1 MKNSIDA
8 RVEFSFKGEN
18 YDLTSH
24 IDFDTRSPEELDS
37 HSLLQLL
44 AREHNID
51 TISYLYE
58 VMQEAEIEF
67 SNAKGIAANFCH
79 DGGFDTDSFSHH
91 WQEQQLVR
99 LLQPIA
105 QRELNID
112 DLTQREDIK
121 NALVQAYK
129 LGRGL

>member
-1 MKNSIDA
+1 MKNSIDV
-8 RVEFSFKGEN
+8 RVEFSFKGED

-24 IDFDTRSPEELDS
+24 IDFDIRPPVEMDNLA
-37 HSLLQLL
+37 LYQIL

-67 SNAKGIAANFCH
+67 SNAQGIATNFCH
-79 DGGFDTDSFSHH
+79 DGAFDTDRFNHH
-91 WQEQQLVR
+91 WQEQQLVK

-105 QRELNID
+105 QRELNIA
-112 DLTQREDIK
+112 DLTQNQRIK

>member
-24 IDFDTRSPEELDS
+24 IDFDVHSPKELDS
-37 HSLLQLL
+37 HSLLQIL
-44 AREHNID
+44 AREHHID

-58 VMQEAEIEF
+58 VMQETEIEF
-67 SNAKGIAANFCH
+67 SNAQGIAADFLH
-79 DGGFDTDSFSHH
+79 DGVFDTDSFSRH
-91 WQEQQLVR
+91 WQEQQLVK

-105 QRELNID
+105 QRELNIT
-112 DLTQREDIK
+112 DLTQNQDIK

>member
-24 IDFDTRSPEELDS
+24 IDLDELSPERAS
-37 HSLLQLL
+37 CPSLHEVL
-44 AREHNID
+44 ARDHDID

-58 VMQEAEIEF
+58 VMLEAEIEF
-67 SNAKGIAANFCH
+67 SNARGIAADFYSEGH
-79 DGGFDTDSFSHH
+79 FDLAAFASH
-91 WQEQQLVR
+91 WQDHQIAL

-105 QRELNID
+105 KRELKID
-112 DLTQREDIK
+112 DLTRQTSIR

>member
-8 RVEFSFKGEN
+8 RVEFSFKGET
-18 YDLTSH
+18 YDLVSR
-24 IDFDTRSPEELDS
+24 IDLDELLSQHDGFP
-37 HSLLQLL
+37 LLYERL
-44 AREHNID
+44 AREHHID

-58 VMQEAEIEF
+58 VMLETEIEF
-67 SNAKGIAANFCH
+67 SHAQGIAADFLR
-79 DGGFDTDSFSHH
+79 DGFFDTDSFSRH
-91 WQEQQLVR
+91 WQEQQVVK

-105 QRELNID
+105 KRELNID

>member
-8 RVEFSFKGEN
+8 RVEFSFKGED
-18 YDLTSH
+18 YDLISH
-24 IDFDTRSPEELDS
+24 IDLDAPSPERAS
-37 HSLLQLL
+37 CPSLHEVL
-44 AREHNID
+44 ARDHHID

-58 VMQEAEIEF
+58 VMLEAEIEF
-67 SNAKGIAANFCH
+67 SNAQGLAADFFS
-79 DGGFDTDSFSHH
+79 DGHFDQAAFASH
-91 WQEQQLVR
+91 WQDHQIAL

-105 QRELNID
+105 KRELNID
-112 DLTQREDIK
+112 DLTRQADIR

>member
-8 RVEFSFKGEN
+8 RVEFSFKGET

-24 IDFDTRSPEELDS
+24 IDLDVQLS
-37 HSLLQLL
+37 AEPDYLSLHQIL
-44 AREHNID
+44 AHEHKID

-58 VMQEAEIEF
+58 VMLETEIEF
-67 SNAKGIAANFCH
+67 GNAQGSAADFLH
-79 DGGFDTDSFSHH
+79 DGYFDASGFSRH
-91 WQEQQLVR
+91 WQEQQLVK

-105 QRELNID
+105 KRELNID
-112 DLTQREDIK
+112 DLTQRQDIK
-121 NALVQAYK
+121 NALVQAYQ

>member
-1 MKNSIDA
+1 MKNSIDV

-18 YDLTSH
+18 YDLISH
-24 IDFDTRSPEELDS
+24 IDFDIRSPVELDN
-37 HSLLQLL
+37 LALYQIL
-44 AREHNID
+44 AREHSID

-58 VMQEAEIEF
+58 VMQEAEFEF
-67 SNAKGIAANFCH
+67 SNAQGIAADFLQ
-79 DGGFDTDSFSHH
+79 DGIFDTDSFSRH
-91 WQEQQLVR
+91 WQEQQLVK

-105 QRELNID
+105 QRELNIT
-112 DLTQREDIK
+112 DLTQSQDIK

>member
-8 RVEFSFKGEN
+8 RVEFSFKGET
-18 YDLTSH
+18 YDLVSH
-24 IDFDTRSPEELDS
+24 IDLDELLSQHDGFP
-37 HSLLQLL
+37 LLYDRL
-44 AREHNID
+44 AREHHID

-58 VMQEAEIEF
+58 VMQETEIEF
-67 SNAKGIAANFCH
+67 GNAQGSAADFLR
-79 DGGFDTDSFSHH
+79 DSYFDVAGFSHH
-91 WQEQQLVR
+91 WQEQQLVG

-105 QRELNID
+105 KRELNID

-129 LGRGL
+129 LGRGI

>member
-8 RVEFSFKGEN
+8 RVEFSFKGET
-18 YDLTSH
+18 YDLVSH
-24 IDFDTRSPEELDS
+24 IDLDELLSQRNDFP
-37 HSLLQLL
+37 LLYERL
-44 AREHNID
+44 AREHHID

-58 VMQEAEIEF
+58 VMQETEIEF
-67 SNAKGIAANFCH
+67 GNAQGSAADFLRE
-79 DGGFDTDSFSHH
+79 GYFDVAGFSHH

-105 QRELNID
+105 KRELNID
-112 DLTQREDIK
+112 DLAQREDIK

>member
-8 RVEFSFKGEN
+8 RVEFSFKGET
-18 YDLTSH
+18 YDLVSH
-24 IDFDTRSPEELDS
+24 IDLDELLSQGNDFP
-37 HSLLQLL
+37 LLYDRL
-44 AREHNID
+44 AREHHID

-58 VMQEAEIEF
+58 VMQETEIEF
-67 SNAKGIAANFCH
+67 GNAQGSAADFLR
-79 DGGFDTDSFSHH
+79 DGYFDVAGFSLH

-105 QRELNID
+105 KRELNID

-129 LGRGL
+129 LGRGI

>member
-8 RVEFSFKGEN
+8 RVEFSFKGET
-18 YDLTSH
+18 YDLVSR
-24 IDFDTRSPEELDS
+24 IDLDELLSQHDGFP
-37 HSLLQLL
+37 LLYDRL
-44 AREHNID
+44 AREHHID

-58 VMQEAEIEF
+58 VMLETEIEF
-67 SNAKGIAANFCH
+67 SHAQGIAADFLH
-79 DGGFDTDSFSHH
+79 DGFFDAESFSRH
-91 WQEQQLVR
+91 WQEQQVVK

-105 QRELNID
+105 KRELNID